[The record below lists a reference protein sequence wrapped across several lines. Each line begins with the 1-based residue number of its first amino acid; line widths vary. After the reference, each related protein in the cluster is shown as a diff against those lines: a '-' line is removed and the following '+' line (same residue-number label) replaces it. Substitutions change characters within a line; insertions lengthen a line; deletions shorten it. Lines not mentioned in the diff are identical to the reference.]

1 MASSTVSFFADDT
14 RVSKQIGSY
23 VDCLMLQEDLYSILD
38 WSRRN
43 NMKLHEQKFE
53 LLNHLHNSSN
63 SCSELPFY
71 SETLF
76 YKVSSDII
84 LHPVSDVRDLGVM
97 VSSDLS
103 WSKHIG
109 SVVSKARSTL
119 SWMLSVFKT
128 RERTIMTTLYNSLI
142 RSLLEYCCPLWNPSK
157 LTEIQLS
164 EKNK

>member
-1 MASSTVSFFADDT
+1 MNGSSIGDICTFCDDE
-14 RVSKQIGSY
+14 QISSY
-23 VDCLMLQEDLYSILD
+23 VDCLMLQDDLYSIFD

-53 LLNHLHNSSN
+53 LLNHLHKCSN
-63 SCSELPFY
+63 SCSEFPFY

-84 LHPVSDVRDLGVM
+84 LHPVSDVQDLGVM

-119 SWMLSVFKT
+119 
-128 RERTIMTTLYNSLI
+128 
-142 RSLLEYCCPLWNPSK
+142 
-157 LTEIQLS
+157 
-164 EKNK
+164 